1 MNSYIKENIDNSL
14 TYFKYVLNLRR
25 SKIAYIILCLAI
37 IPRVIWMTKDVIP
50 NEIIFQTDLNQSIN
64 DFAEMLS
71 LFKLNFIKV
80 LSITWIFLVISIF
93 EFSKSHNL
101 RKLSL
106 ARIFHSKGGKY
117 ADLIYFLLSQFGFKL
132 RYLNVIGTLG
142 IARISGGFSDQL
154 NSIYKNL
161 IPNEIFSKGLGTY
174 IVFILALLLFEFGE
188 YLSHRISHSF
198 LWELHEFHHSATEMT
213 ILNVNRGSILE
224 GALKSLFTLPIMLLA
239 VVVINNSIEQGQ
251 WVIFTLWTIFGIA
264 GELFGYVGH
273 SSLKL
278 IFPKPISYIFLSPS
292 LHWLHHSNN
301 PKHFNKNFGR
311 VLCIWD
317 KLFGTYM
324 DESHLNEIKFFG
336 VDNSDYNKFNP
347 FFSYY
352 ILPLKKLFTKI
363 RKLFYPILFN
373 S

>member
-1 MNSYIKENIDNSL
+1 MNGYIKNNIDNSL
-14 TYFKYVLNLRR
+14 SYFKYVLNLRR

-50 NEIIFQTDLNQSIN
+50 NEIIFQADLNQSIN

-80 LSITWIFLVISIF
+80 LSITWIFIVISIF

-106 ARIFHSKGGKY
+106 ARIY
-117 ADLIYFLLSQFGFKL
+117 
-132 RYLNVIGTLG
+132 
-142 IARISGGFSDQL
+142 
-154 NSIYKNL
+154 
-161 IPNEIFSKGLGTY
+161 
-174 IVFILALLLFEFGE
+174 
-188 YLSHRISHSF
+188 
-198 LWELHEFHHSATEMT
+198 
-213 ILNVNRGSILE
+213 
-224 GALKSLFTLPIMLLA
+224 
-239 VVVINNSIEQGQ
+239 
-251 WVIFTLWTIFGIA
+251 
-264 GELFGYVGH
+264 
-273 SSLKL
+273 
-278 IFPKPISYIFLSPS
+278 
-292 LHWLHHSNN
+292 HSNN

-324 DESHLNEIKFFG
+324 DESHLNEIKSFG
-336 VDNSDYNKFNP
+336 VNNSDYNKFNP